1 MVSTVAGELIPRPT
15 PPAGFE
21 PATNRLT
28 VDGSTAELQRIDF
41 LFLLKFEIQF
51 VILIAHFSE
60 DISIFIKTK
69 FLGMLIRTF

>member
-28 VDGSTAELQRIDF
+28 VDGSTAELQRIENTVTDD
-41 LFLLKFEIQF
+41 Q
-51 VILIAHFSE
+51 
-60 DISIFIKTK
+60 
-69 FLGMLIRTF
+69 